1 MEQLAGRIA
10 VVTGGGTGIGREL
23 VVQLAAAGCSVAA
36 CDVALG
42 ALEETRALALG
53 VATDGVE
60 VTTHDADVTSQD
72 EVLAFRD
79 EVADAHGTAHVNL
92 VFNNAGI
99 AGGGSFVSGDREDWE
114 RTFAVDWGGVY
125 LVTRCF
131 LGMLIAADEGHLVNV
146 SSVNGLWASIG
157 QGRPHTAYSAAKFA
171 VRGFSEALICDLALH
186 APHVRVSVVMPG
198 HVGTSIVLNAVAGPG
213 SEPARMDP
221 SRLALVRAE
230 VANFGIDPATVSD
243 DELRALT
250 QAIGEQYRDAAP
262 MTAAA
267 AATTILE
274 GVRANRWR
282 ILVGEDARV
291 IDELVRADPER
302 AYEPDFLE
310 ALRGSGLFPML
321 IG

>member
-146 SSVNGLWASIG
+146 SSVNGLWASVG

-171 VRGFSEALICDLALH
+171 VRGFSEALINDLAMH

-302 AYEPDFLE
+302 AYETDFLE